1 MRRCLALVLAL
12 VSFSACGGAGEDT
25 PVTVYAA
32 ASLRDAFPAIDTAP
46 RYSFAGSN
54 QLQTQIERGAPADV
68 FASASAKEPEALYAA
83 GRCSRPVAFAS
94 NAVVLIVPAGN
105 PGKVTSLESLMRGPR
120 RRLAVGTQDVPV
132 GQYTRELLET
142 AGADEI
148 LTRNT
153 VSNEANVASLTSKVA
168 LGSAD
173 AGLRLQHRRALRR
186 RPRRGDPPA
195 RRAAAE
201 DPVPAVRGP
210 QVGGRRR
217 RSSTR
222 SRPTP
227 GGAPSSARAS
237 DRRRAPEC
245 APASP
250 HCWRS
255 AWASSWPSW
264 RSRSSPCSRKC
275 RWATSPAC
283 CATPPCRTR

>member
-1 MRRCLALVLAL
+1 MRRCLALLLTLAS
-12 VSFSACGGAGEDT
+12 VSACGGAGEDK

-32 ASLRDAFPAIDTAP
+32 ASLRDVFPAIDTTP

-54 QLQTQIERGAPADV
+54 QLLTQIERGAPADV

-105 PGKVTSLESLMRGPR
+105 PGKVTSLESLMSGPR

-142 AGADEI
+142 AGADEV

-173 AGLRLQHRRALRR
+173 AGFAYNTDARSAGDRVEMIRL
-186 RPRRGDPPA
+186 
-195 RRAAAE
+195 
-201 DPVPAVRGP
+201 PVEVQPKIQYLLCAVRKSEAGRAFIDK
-210 QVGGRRR
+210 VTSAAGRRVLER
-217 RSSTR
+217 QGFG
-222 SRPTP
+222 PPP
-227 GGAPSSARAS
+227 G
-237 DRRRAPEC
+237 
-245 APASP
+245 
-250 HCWRS
+250 
-255 AWASSWPSW
+255 
-264 RSRSSPCSRKC
+264 
-275 RWATSPAC
+275 T
-283 CATPPCRTR
+283 

>member
-1 MRRCLALVLAL
+1 MHSARGRRAR
-12 VSFSACGGAGEDT
+12 GGGLRGGDAR

-32 ASLRDAFPAIDTAP
+32 ASLRDAFPAIDTSP
-46 RYSFAGSN
+46 RYNFAGSN

-68 FASASAKEPEALYAA
+68 FASASAKEPQALLRRGPLLA
-83 GRCSRPVAFAS
+83 PVAFAS
-94 NAVVLIVPAGN
+94 NAIVLIVPAGN
-105 PGKVTSLESLMRGPR
+105 PGNVTSLESLTSGPR
-120 RRLAVGTQDVPV
+120 RRLAVGTKDVPV
-132 GQYTRELLET
+132 GKYTRELLET
-142 AGADEI
+142 AGADAI

-153 VSNEANVASLTSKVA
+153 VSNEANVSSLTVEGRA
-168 LGSAD
+168 RVRGRR
-173 AGLRLQHRRALRR
+173 LRLQHRRALRR

-210 QVGGRRR
+210 QVRGRSR

-227 GGAPSSARAS
+227 GGASSSARAS

-283 CATPPCRTR
+283 CVTRRCRTR